1 MIQELERKGYKKN
14 APNKYHIDCDY
25 YEKHTDNIHV
35 SELVRNKNDIS
46 ILEAVLSISEGK
58 QRKPRHIVVK
68 IGRENRTIEKEY
80 DYGKRL
86 EHAKIPGF
94 IRYICIFSCLDD
106 THRSR
111 NTPKAICKGT
121 DIPENHK
128 KVLLMPYIS
137 EGSLRTFHWTAEK
150 LPILESAILQAI
162 MSSMVAYMKCG
173 FIHGDFHLDNI
184 LLKKTKKREIVYEL
198 ADGRSVAIPTNGYK
212 IVILDFDSSWM
223 VEEREIGIQMYW
235 LNLQNMISRIN
246 TDLRTITG
254 DVIRMKNHPKWM
266 QWIET
271 NIEKKGKVENTL
283 KLLDKIKNFEVMEN
297 PLVNLKYDPNRWG

>member
-1 MIQELERKGYKKN
+1 MIQELERKGFKKN
-14 APNKYHIDCDY
+14 APNKYHIDCDF
-25 YEKHTDNIHV
+25 YEKNTDNIHI

-46 ILEAVLSISEGK
+46 ILEAVLSEVK
-58 QRKPRHIVVK
+58 QKKPRHIVVK
-68 IGRENRTIEKEY
+68 IGRENRTIEKEF

-94 IRYICIFSCLDD
+94 IRYVCLFSCLDD

-111 NTPKAICKGT
+111 NTPKAICQGT

-137 EGSLRTFHWTAEK
+137 EGSLRTFDWTPEK

-162 MSSMVAYMKCG
+162 MSSMIAYIKCG

-184 LLKKTKKREIVYEL
+184 LLKKTKKREIVYDLGNGE
-198 ADGRSVAIPTNGYK
+198 SIAIPTNGYK
-212 IVILDFDSSWM
+212 IVILDFDSSWI
-223 VEEREIGIQMYW
+223 VEEREIGIQIYW
-235 LNLQNMISRIN
+235 LNLQNMISRIQ
-246 TDLRTITG
+246 TDLRTRTG
-254 DVIRMKNHPKWM
+254 DVIRMKNYHKIM
-266 QWIET
+266 QFIET
-271 NIEKKGKVENTL
+271 NIERKGKVENTL
-283 KLLDKIKNFEVMEN
+283 NLIDKIKNFEVMEN

>member
-25 YEKHTDNIHV
+25 YEKHTDNIHI

-46 ILEAVLSISEGK
+46 ILEAVLSATILKEVLSASELIK
-58 QRKPRHIVVK
+58 RKPIVVK
-68 IGRENRTIEKEY
+68 IGRENQTIEKEY
-80 DYGKRL
+80 DYGKQL
-86 EHAKIPGF
+86 KHAEIPGF
-94 IRYICIFSCLDD
+94 IRYICLFSSLDA
-106 THRSR
+106 
-111 NTPKAICKGT
+111 PKT
-121 DIPENHK
+121 
-128 KVLLMPYIS
+128 LLMPYIS

-150 LPILESAILQAI
+150 FPILESAILQAI
-162 MSSMVAYMKCG
+162 MSSMIAYIKCG

-184 LLKKTKKREIVYEL
+184 LLKKTKKREIVYSLDTLE
-198 ADGRSVAIPTNGYK
+198 SIVIPTNGYK
-212 IVILDFDSSWM
+212 IVILDFDSSWI

-271 NIEKKGKVENTL
+271 NIERKGKVENTL
-283 KLLDKIKNFEVMEN
+283 KLLDKKMEFEVMEN
-297 PLVNLKYDPNRWG
+297 PLMGLKYDPNRWG